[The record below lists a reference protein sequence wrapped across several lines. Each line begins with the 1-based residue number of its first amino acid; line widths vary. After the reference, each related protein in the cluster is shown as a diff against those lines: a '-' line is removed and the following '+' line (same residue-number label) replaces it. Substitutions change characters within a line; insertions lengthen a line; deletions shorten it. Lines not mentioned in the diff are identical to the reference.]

1 MAQTPAGSPSASQ
14 AWSPPTS
21 EVVTEQL
28 EEVRQQIEAL
38 GEGAEN
44 AGLKSELERLVGI
57 LERERVLVT
66 EYAAPHED
74 GLAGEAQVPD
84 GSITIQQLD
93 QLKGARNTAIT
104 QSQASQAR
112 LVDARKAVERS
123 LQRVAEAESRLRAAR
138 EGAGDAGA
146 ESVAL
151 AEARLKVAQAELN
164 VRRMERLIAERESA
178 LAEAR
183 SQRLSE
189 VVAEAAGWVVFTSE
203 QLNDILVGLDRS
215 RLDIEGQLQRAQSNL
230 EFANERLLA
239 ARRRLDEQG
248 GRDVPGLNEEVAARS
263 LWRETF
269 RRESEILAKS
279 IERSSIQKEVWE
291 IRFRLWNDTEYRR
304 SGEAAK
310 RLREIQDEVER
321 SERLLSSRLEESR
334 AQLNQQR
341 AARQADQAE
350 PTSDPQIAR
359 WRNEAERA
367 VQQLIDVLEQE
378 RARIADLSQLT
389 ALALEDAVEADRH
402 RSLLD
407 MARSVWNAVAG
418 VWQAEL
424 FVVQERSITVGKL
437 TMGLVLLVAGLW
449 IARAAARTLGR
460 TILPRLGL
468 DEGAAAAIE
477 AILFYVLLVTIAL
490 FALRMINIP
499 LTVFTVLGGG
509 IAIGIGFGSQN
520 LMNNFISGLIL
531 LAERPIRVGDLIEV
545 GELHGIVQH
554 IGARSTR
561 VLTPNNIDII
571 VPNSSFLESNV
582 TNWTLTEDRVRTSVR
597 VGVAYGSPTREVIK
611 LMRKAAEDHGKVL
624 DKPAPIVLFE
634 EFGDN
639 ALIFELIFWIRMK
652 RMLDRRMIES
662 DLRLRINELFKD
674 AHITVAFP
682 QRDVHLDTLTPLAV
696 KVMGPHAEQPS
707 SQDESSA

>member
-1 MAQTPAGSPSASQ
+1 M
-14 AWSPPTS
+14 
-21 EVVTEQL
+21 
-28 EEVRQQIEAL
+28 
-38 GEGAEN
+38 
-44 AGLKSELERLVGI
+44 
-57 LERERVLVT
+57 
-66 EYAAPHED
+66 
-74 GLAGEAQVPD
+74 
-84 GSITIQQLD
+84 
-93 QLKGARNTAIT
+93 
-104 QSQASQAR
+104 
-112 LVDARKAVERS
+112 
-123 LQRVAEAESRLRAAR
+123 
-138 EGAGDAGA
+138 
-146 ESVAL
+146 
-151 AEARLKVAQAELN
+151 
-164 VRRMERLIAERESA
+164 
-178 LAEAR
+178 
-183 SQRLSE
+183 
-189 VVAEAAGWVVFTSE
+189 
-203 QLNDILVGLDRS
+203 
-215 RLDIEGQLQRAQSNL
+215 
-230 EFANERLLA
+230 
-239 ARRRLDEQG
+239 
-248 GRDVPGLNEEVAARS
+248 
-263 LWRETF
+263 
-269 RRESEILAKS
+269 
-279 IERSSIQKEVWE
+279 
-291 IRFRLWNDTEYRR
+291 
-304 SGEAAK
+304 
-310 RLREIQDEVER
+310 
-321 SERLLSSRLEESR
+321 SSRLEESR

-378 RARIADLSQLT
+378 RARIADLAQLT
-389 ALALEDAVEADRH
+389 TLAIEDAVEADRH

-407 MARSVWNAVAG
+407 MAHSIWNAVAG

-449 IARAAARTLGR
+449 IARVAARTLGR

-545 GELHGIVQH
+545 GDLHGIVQH

-611 LMRKAAEDHGKVL
+611 LMRKDAEDHGKVL

-639 ALIFELIFWIRMK
+639 ALIFELIFWIRMR

-696 KVMGPHAEQPS
+696 KVLGPHAEQPS
-707 SQDESSA
+707 PQDQSST